1 MEISERK
8 DVGSHF
14 LFTMGVFSSPILVAT
29 AFTIVI
35 LFLEAVDT

>member
-8 DVGSHF
+8 DVESHF
-14 LFTMGVFSSPILVAT
+14 LFTIDLFSSSILVAT
-29 AFTIVI
+29 AFTIVT